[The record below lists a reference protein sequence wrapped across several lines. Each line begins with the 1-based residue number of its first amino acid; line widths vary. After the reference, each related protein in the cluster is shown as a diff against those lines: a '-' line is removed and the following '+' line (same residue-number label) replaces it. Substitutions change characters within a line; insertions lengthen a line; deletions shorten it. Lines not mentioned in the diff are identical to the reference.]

1 MRVFVGIDIEPAI
14 RERIARFMEG
24 VREFA
29 PDVRW
34 LRAESLHVTLKFIGE
49 APTERVEEIKKTLAG
64 IPVPETS
71 IRFAEVGYFP
81 TPRSARVFW
90 IGVHAGP
97 ELARL
102 AADIEQSLVPLGITA
117 EKREFSPHLT
127 LARAGSGT
135 PARRP
140 EDRANRRFQRLQERL
155 AALPAP
161 DFGTMTAREFF
172 LYESMLS
179 PKGAQYSKLARFGS
193 P

>member
-14 RERIARFMEG
+14 RERIARFMDG

-29 PDVRW
+29 PEVRW
-34 LRAESLHVTLKFIGE
+34 MRPESLHITLKFIGE
-49 APTERVEEIKKTLAG
+49 APADKVDELRKTLSSISA
-64 IPVPETS
+64 PDTT

-90 IGVHAGP
+90 VGVHAGP

-102 AADIEQSLVPLGITA
+102 ADDIEQALVPLGIAA
-117 EKREFSPHLT
+117 EKRAFSPHLT
-127 LARAGSGT
+127 LARAGSGA

-140 EDRANRRFQRLQERL
+140 EDRVHQRFHRLQERL

-172 LYESMLS
+172 LYESQLS
-179 PKGAQYSKLARFGS
+179 PKGAQYTKVARFGR
-193 P
+193 